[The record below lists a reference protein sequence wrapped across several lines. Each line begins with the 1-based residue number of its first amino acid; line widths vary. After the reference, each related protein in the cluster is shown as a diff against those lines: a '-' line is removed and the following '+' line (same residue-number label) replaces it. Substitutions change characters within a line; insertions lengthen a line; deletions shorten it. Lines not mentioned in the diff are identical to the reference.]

1 MVKNFSRRVLFLFV
15 LYVCIIIGIFAL
27 QFTRGNAF
35 SLSVGPF
42 MVSAATREE
51 APGVSRPAP
60 PLHVGAFGLDFFLD
74 DNNRLVARRD
84 GGTPVALDFV
94 DVAPSDGRLELS
106 FSRGARIRFAYDKR
120 GDIDVVAVSAVLP
133 EGFSRLELPYRLSRS
148 ARLER
153 RDSAS
158 LVGVGG
164 KLYSFPGKPLAQGP
178 ASAVRNLVLER
189 SAPVVYYQTWLPA
202 KGLSLEQFAS
212 LPGATESAWDRARE
226 KFAASALAVFRDRI
240 AAGTF
245 SEQVAAAYVAEMGRI
260 GMYRGAIEAVPESF
274 KTGSGR
280 TWLTATFFN
289 DLERKWAGFMT
300 REREERTVLAKR
312 LADGNPAAFEFPSLV
327 GYLVDRG
334 SGVLLD
340 DLTRVAGTTEI
351 ASTTPLQSAGL
362 LECLLDIRSRD
373 PSRARAFEALA
384 ESCERTIASALVR
397 VGDSLFVSRD
407 GKTVDTAHS
416 LRVASILIRYGTEL
430 PDRAQWRSV
439 GYLLVTS
446 LLSRADA
453 SAVLPAAFAKGPDG
467 LAPASDALLGPS
479 SLYPLVLPDNTWYPR
494 AQSLATTA
502 GAGIWAWTSAVDIV
516 ATKPSADSLKLSV
529 RFPQGETHYMVARG
543 IKPFSRIEIYG
554 MDFRTDPRFES
565 YNSSGYRYDQ
575 ESETL
580 FLKMRHKVEVEDVV
594 IHYGTPAPE
603 TAEPTAPDATQPE
616 TAEPTAPDAPAAE

>member
-1 MVKNFSRRVLFLFV
+1 MVKNFSRRVLFLCV
-15 LYVCIIIGIFAL
+15 LYVCIILGIFAL

-42 MVSAATREE
+42 MVSAAAREDG
-51 APGVSRPAP
+51 AGDPRPEL

-74 DNNRLVARRD
+74 DANHLVARRD
-84 GGTPVALDFV
+84 GGAPVTLDFAG
-94 DVAPSDGRLELS
+94 VASSDSRLELS
-106 FSRGARIRFAYDKR
+106 FSRGASIRFAYDKR
-120 GDIDVVAVSAVLP
+120 GDIDVVAVSAVVP

-153 RDSAS
+153 RDSMA

-164 KLYSFPGKPLAQGP
+164 KLYSFPGKPLSQGS
-178 ASAVRNLVLER
+178 ASAVRNLVIER

-202 KGLSLEQFAS
+202 KGLSLDQFAS
-212 LPGATESAWDRARE
+212 LPGASEAAWDRAVE
-226 KFAASALAVFRDRI
+226 KFASSALAVFRDRI
-240 AAGTF
+240 TSGSF

-274 KTGSGR
+274 KTDPGR
-280 TWLTATFFN
+280 TWLTSTFFN

-300 REREERTVLAKR
+300 REREERTILAKR

-327 GYLVDRG
+327 RYLVDRG

-340 DLTRVAGTTEI
+340 DLIRVAGAVEI
-351 ASTTPLQSAGL
+351 ASTSPLQSAGL
-362 LECLLDIRSRD
+362 LECLMDMRQLD

-407 GKTVDTAHS
+407 GKAVDTASS
-416 LRVASILIRYGTEL
+416 LRVASILIRYGAEM

-446 LLSRADA
+446 LLAQADS
-453 SAVLPAAFAKGPDG
+453 SAVLPAAFANGPDG
-467 LAPASDALLGPS
+467 LAPASDSLLGPS
-479 SLYPLVLPDNTWYPR
+479 SLYPLVLTSNTWYPR
-494 AQSLATTA
+494 AKSLATSA
-502 GAGIWAWTSAVDIV
+502 GAGIWAWTSALDVV
-516 ATKPSADSLKLSV
+516 ATRPSADSLRLSV
-529 RFPQGETHYMVARG
+529 RFPQGETHYMVVRG

-565 YNSSGYRYDQ
+565 YNSSGYRYDP
-575 ESETL
+575 ESGTL
-580 FLKMRHKVEVEDVV
+580 FLKMRHKVDVEDVV
-594 IHYGTPAPE
+594 IHYGTPSPE
-603 TAEPTAPDATQPE
+603 TSEPPAQPAPPE
-616 TAEPTAPDAPAAE
+616 TSEPAQPAAE